1 MLTFLATFAG
11 GAGLYLLL
19 CAATALCGR
28 GLLRLGRADIAG
40 LPGWPLAAVVGAL
53 FWVLALGVAVGLR
66 LPVRAVAP
74 WLGGASLLLALVG
87 LWRPGR
93 GVLLALACALLPV
106 AALAPTF
113 RAGLTETTETVASDG
128 WAYMAGAEYFGE
140 CPRGEPGG
148 HDPVC
153 RFGALLG
160 ENRYAGHSLL
170 ALLRPLVA
178 PADPFA
184 AVALLQAWS
193 LFVTASAV
201 LLFWLAHGLRPAA
214 ALILT
219 TLTATGGWLADV
231 AWCNNL
237 DQGLALPYM
246 PALAAVPAL
255 FGPRDARRWGLLAV
269 LLAGLLY
276 TYLELA
282 PFVLAGVGLLS
293 LPRIIAERTHWRALL
308 AGAAAAVLGAV
319 VLLAPARSV
328 YVTFARVQV
337 ANARLPRGERPGE
350 SLFGGLRRGVANRLW
365 GVGGECDGKPATVA
379 GTTYGWGLTAL
390 FAVGLAALA
399 RRGQWGVALAAAVL
413 LAAALLVLVGLH
425 YSYGG
430 YKVLSAAWWLTGG
443 VAFAGAGWLLGHVP
457 RPSWRG
463 AGAATAVA
471 VALLLQLRLAWS
483 AAPLWASDCAPGR
496 AAEFR
501 PVRAAA
507 EAAGGRPLLVAV
519 DDWKANLLALFHL
532 RDAPLYLA
540 AYRSHLQWPPTVE
553 RLERARAVALA
564 EVGYVLSDDRPES
577 LAWQAAA
584 GPPAWSGGH
593 YRLWPLAPHSGDARL
608 LHAERAGEPF
618 RQLEQRRGRPFVRL
632 SERPTAL
639 YVYAARAG
647 RLRLRADF
655 EVSSDLA
662 GGQCRVEVCGPLGD
676 RQELEVGAGEQTLT
690 VPVPAGAS
698 RFVVRALGQ
707 PAAGP
712 APTGATVL
720 SVGLAS
726 EAEGP
731 AP

>member
-28 GLLRLGRADIAG
+28 GLLRLGRAEVGAAE
-40 LPGWPLAAVVGAL
+40 WPLAAVLGFL
-53 FWVLALGVAVGLR
+53 LCSLTLGVAVGLR

-93 GVLLALACALLPV
+93 GALPALACALLPV

-113 RAGLTETTETVASDG
+113 RAGLTETTETVALDG

-148 HDPVC
+148 AAPVC

-178 PADPFA
+178 PADAFG

-201 LLFWLAHGLRPAA
+201 LLFWLAHGLRPPA
-214 ALILT
+214 ALILAA
-219 TLTATGGWLADV
+219 LTATGGWLADV
-231 AWCNNL
+231 AWFNNL
-237 DQGLALPYM
+237 DQGLALPFM
-246 PALAAVPAL
+246 PALAAAPAL
-255 FGPRDARRWGLLAV
+255 FGPGDWRRWALLGA
-269 LLAGLLY
+269 LLAGLFY

-282 PFVLAGVGLLS
+282 PFVLAGAALLT
-293 LPRIIAERTHWRALL
+293 LPRAWAERGRWRAWL
-308 AGAAAAVLGAV
+308 AGAAAAAALAAA
-319 VLLAPARSV
+319 LLAPVRTTYLA
-328 YVTFARVQV
+328 FARMQ
-337 ANARLPRGERPGE
+337 ATAALRPQGERPGDGA
-350 SLFGGLRRGVANRLW
+350 FDGMRGGVAVRLW
-365 GVGGECDGKPATVA
+365 GVGGECARQPATVA
-379 GTTYGWGLTAL
+379 GTLYGCSLMAL
-390 FAVGLAALA
+390 FAAGLAASA
-399 RRGQWGVALAAAVL
+399 RRGAWGVALAPAVL
-413 LAAALLVLVGLH
+413 LAVALFVLVRLH
-425 YSYGG
+425 YPYAA
-430 YKVLSAAWWLTGG
+430 YKVLSAAWWLMAG
-443 VAFAGAGWLLGHVP
+443 VAFAGGRWLLGKLP
-457 RPSWRG
+457 RPAWRT
-463 AGAATAVA
+463 AAASVAVA
-471 VALLLQLRLAWS
+471 AALLLQLRLAWS

-496 AAEFR
+496 EAEFR
-501 PVRAAA
+501 PVRGAV

-540 AYRSHLQWPPTVE
+540 AFRGHLQELDAEGWE
-553 RLERARAVALA
+553 RGGAVRLG
-564 EVGYVLSDDRPES
+564 EVGYVLSDDTPGS
-577 LAWQAAA
+577 QAWQAAA

-655 EVSSDLA
+655 EA
-662 GGQCRVEVCGPLGD
+662 GLLELCGPLGD
-676 RQELEVGAGEQTLT
+676 RQEVAVAAGEYTLEVA
-690 VPVPAGAS
+690 VPAGVS
-698 RFVVRALGQ
+698 RLKARALG
-707 PAAGP
+707 PPGL
-712 APTGATVL
+712 GATVL
-720 SVGLAS
+720 AVGLAP
-726 EAEGP
+726 EGP
-731 AP
+731 TGYQVNSGPD